1 MASRQAV
8 GGGVS
13 APGRCCLGFQKG
25 GGGSVAG
32 GLHRRRGI
40 GVLVRNDEEEGK
52 SGYVSL

>member
-13 APGRCCLGFQKG
+13 SPDRCRLGFQKG
-25 GGGSVAG
+25 GSGSVAG

-40 GVLVRNDEEEGK
+40 GVLVRNDEEEGR
-52 SGYVSL
+52 SGYVLL